1 MIAITK
7 LTTFVK
13 TLGRDTRGEDLVEKS
28 SGLSNAGK
36 VVMAAVA
43 VTAAAAGSTQL
54 VNNSNSAGDK
64 VSGKINGAVGA
75 TAPTTAA
82 AANPF
87 GGGGTSH

>member
-1 MIAITK
+1 MNAINK
-7 LTTFVK
+7 ITTFVK

-75 TAPTTAA
+75 TAPTTQQAT
-82 AANPF
+82 NPF
-87 GGGGTSH
+87 GGSTSH

>member
-82 AANPF
+82 ASNPF
-87 GGGGTSH
+87 GGSTSH